1 MALYAFSLLNLTLPT
16 LLASSLSRYASPTGQ
31 QRILMKCFSL
41 LLLGMFLATLSTV
54 NFSLAFLIG
63 LLAVPLSFL
72 GVPSED
78 SSTETRTWSKLLVLI
93 PSNVILHCL
102 SPPVVIWAVCRW
114 SGISVEEVLTEAA
127 FGWKVW
133 GLWTQVVIWCVWWPA
148 WLIGAMFVSPST
160 QS

>member
-1 MALYAFSLLNLTLPT
+1 MALYAFGVLNLILPT

-41 LLLGMFLATLSTV
+41 LLLGIFLATLSTV

-72 GVPSED
+72 GLPSED
-78 SSTETRTWSKLLVLI
+78 SSPAAQTRREYLLLI
-93 PSNVILHCL
+93 PANLILHCL
-102 SPPVVIWAVCRW
+102 SPPVVVWAACKW
-114 SGISVEEVLTEAA
+114 SGIGVEKVLTEAA

-133 GLWTQVVIWCVWWPA
+133 GLWTQVVVWCVWWPA
-148 WLIGAMFVSPST
+148 WLMGAMFVSPT
-160 QS
+160 L